1 MEYIKYIKLNGE
13 QEYRIS
19 NDGTELQS
27 RHIPSQ
33 GTETWHTEN
42 SSSSNKFLSL
52 RASHTGNS
60 IECLK
65 EDGKWYHFG
74 LHGGLTLTADEL
86 NKMHQEKKRKK
97 EASSPNEEKK
107 SKSGVAAFIGGAGA
121 AIGSTRKALRD
132 FQAIEDTSG
141 IEKALDDFT
150 QGWLERAR
158 VENEERNRRDAE
170 YKKKEERWSKKRK
183 KELEILKEKEQ
194 RYAAKENKKRIYSNL
209 NNLVKVCIDENTPLM
224 LFDER
229 LICKFIGIFDEE
241 LMAAVERAVIGFE
254 KSYRTVGKSEK
265 FFRCWIEIFYLIE
278 EGLLFN
284 DTHIKQITTIINN
297 ACGQEGKEPDD
308 KALNDF
314 LDMCYSK
321 LEYSYRGDNF
331 EKDPEEDEVKK
342 RIRYL
347 ESHFMYYE
355 GIEDE
360 MYHEEDNGKGYNKED
375 DDDEDDDDED
385 DENGDDDEDE
395 DDDEG
400 ENDDE
405 DDEDDDEDD
414 EDDDEDEDESD
425 DEDEDDDNDDKCPS
439 ANKCQGRKATVA
451 QRGRVND
458 EKYED
463 LQSVGFEKE
472 DSSDDMLKPKN
483 AFDLITKGKN
493 KQISYYKKKW
503 NDSMWKLD
511 HELKERVLRE
521 IVRIEEDAMDYV
533 SSDDLLNEL
542 LRSGKSEG
550 FLGFGGNREVKD
562 VKSKMNDLKERIKEQ
577 ISKLSEVMSK
587 VKECEDNIKE
597 YSEELYDLTGK
608 EKYDIIKPLDGLG
621 INIARKLIKC
631 KINPM
636 SLKSIFDL

>member
-33 GTETWHTEN
+33 GTETWYTDTR
-42 SSSSNKFLSL
+42 SSSYKFLSL

-60 IECLK
+60 IECLM

-97 EASSPNEEKK
+97 DASSPNEGKK

-121 AIGSTRKALRD
+121 AIGSARNAFRD

-150 QGWLERAR
+150 QGWLERER

-209 NNLVKVCIDENTPLM
+209 NNLDKVSIDKNTPLM
-224 LFDER
+224 LFDKR

-284 DTHIKQITTIINN
+284 DTHIKQITTIINS

-385 DENGDDDEDE
+385 DDED
-395 DDDEG
+395 G
-400 ENDDE
+400 
-405 DDEDDDEDD
+405 
-414 EDDDEDEDESD
+414 DEDEDESD

-463 LQSVGFEKE
+463 LQSAGFEKE
-472 DSSDDMLKPKN
+472 DSSDDLLKPKN
-483 AFDLITKGKN
+483 AFDLGTKGKN
-493 KQISYYKKKW
+493 MQISYYKKKW

-511 HELKERVLRE
+511 HELKGKVLHE
-521 IVRIEEDAMDYV
+521 IVRIEEDTMNLV
-533 SSDDLLNEL
+533 SYDDKLNAL
-542 LRSGKSEG
+542 IQSGKSTG
-550 FLGFGGNREVKD
+550 FWGFGASKEVND
-562 VKSKMNDLKERIKEQ
+562 VKFQISCIKERISEH
-577 ISKLSEVMSK
+577 IDKLDEVLDK
-587 VKECEDNIKE
+587 IEECEDNIKE
-597 YSEELYDLTGK
+597 YSEELYELTER
-608 EKYDIIKPLDGLG
+608 EKYNNVEPLDGQG
-621 INIARKLIKC
+621 ISIARQLIKC
-631 KINPM
+631 KINPLN
-636 SLKSIFDL
+636 LKRIFGL

>member
-1 MEYIKYIKLNGE
+1 
-13 QEYRIS
+13 
-19 NDGTELQS
+19 
-27 RHIPSQ
+27 
-33 GTETWHTEN
+33 
-42 SSSSNKFLSL
+42 
-52 RASHTGNS
+52 
-60 IECLK
+60 
-65 EDGKWYHFG
+65 
-74 LHGGLTLTADEL
+74 
-86 NKMHQEKKRKK
+86 
-97 EASSPNEEKK
+97 
-107 SKSGVAAFIGGAGA
+107 
-121 AIGSTRKALRD
+121 
-132 FQAIEDTSG
+132 
-141 IEKALDDFT
+141 
-150 QGWLERAR
+150 
-158 VENEERNRRDAE
+158 
-170 YKKKEERWSKKRK
+170 
-183 KELEILKEKEQ
+183 
-194 RYAAKENKKRIYSNL
+194 
-209 NNLVKVCIDENTPLM
+209 
-224 LFDER
+224 
-229 LICKFIGIFDEE
+229 
-241 LMAAVERAVIGFE
+241 
-254 KSYRTVGKSEK
+254 
-265 FFRCWIEIFYLIE
+265 LIE

-284 DTHIKQITTIINN
+284 DTHIKQITTIINS

-375 DDDEDDDDED
+375 DDDEDDEDEDED
-385 DENGDDDEDE
+385 DEDGDDDEDE

-405 DDEDDDEDD
+405 DDEDD